1 MENVQV
7 RTGGFLARIVAR
19 APVPIHRKLV
29 LAFGAVVALL
39 LAVGGIGIHEL
50 GRANHR
56 AEQLAS
62 LQGKVSIYRQLEN
75 DTTTKLY
82 GGASAL
88 FDPDPESLDA
98 ALRQLQQ
105 SYDFSRLQ
113 FAARDDRVLLGR
125 IETTYRQFVT
135 VMEEGFAFVRQ
146 GRLAEGQELQR
157 TKAKPLADQLERLTN
172 QLVNQ
177 AESEIATLV
186 SSTEASYR
194 DSRRLF
200 VGVAA
205 GGIGLALLLGFAIS
219 WSIIGPVSQMGQR
232 FDELASGDFSR
243 HVEVANRDELGA
255 LAGNLNHMS
264 DELGRLC
271 RDLEAA
277 SRHKS
282 EFLASMSHELRTP
295 LNAIIGFSEVLRDE
309 MFGPLNERQADYL
322 NDILTSGRH
331 LLSLIN
337 DILDLSKIEAGKM
350 ELDLSTFS
358 LPAVLESGLTMIR
371 ERATNHGISL
381 WLDVAPAV
389 GEVTADERKVK
400 QVVFNLLSNA
410 VKFTPDGGHI
420 ELSARCS
427 SGEVEVAVRDTGIG
441 IPPEDQQ
448 RVFEEFQQA
457 GRREGSGLGLT
468 LCRNFVELHGGQ
480 IRVTSEVGVGS
491 TFAFTLPLP
500 PVTPEQREAI
510 ADNPIGVPAGAG
522 ESATPGPTMLVI
534 EDDERSAELLRIFLE
549 GDGFSVTV
557 AAAGDEGMQMARRI
571 RPAAIVLDLL
581 LPDTSGWDV
590 LTALKADAVLAD
602 IPVVIVSMLDE
613 RGKGY
618 ALGAADYLV
627 KPIGRDD
634 LLSALRPLAGA
645 GAVDGKP
652 IKVLAIDDDPV
663 ALELVSAVLD
673 PEGYTVLRAQGG
685 DEGVGTARR
694 EDPALVILDLL
705 MPGTDGFE
713 VVERLRG
720 DPRTADIPI
729 VVLTSKDISEA
740 DRQRLTSRIAHLAEK
755 GHFSRADFVELVRR
769 CCRAPVPDRGD

>member
-1 MENVQV
+1 
-7 RTGGFLARIVAR
+7 VAR

-39 LAVGGIGIHEL
+39 VAVGAIGVHGL
-50 GRANHR
+50 GQANHR
-56 AEQLAS
+56 TERLAS
-62 LQGKVSIYRQLEN
+62 LQGKVSIYRQLQN
-75 DTTTKLY
+75 DTTVKLY
-82 GGASAL
+82 AGASAL
-88 FDPDPESLDA
+88 SDPDPVGLDA

-113 FAARDDRVLLGR
+113 FAARDERQLLSR
-125 IETTYRQFVT
+125 IEATYNQFVA
-135 VMEEGFAFVRQ
+135 VMADGIALVRQ
-146 GRLAEGQELQR
+146 GKVAQGQELQR

-172 QLVNQ
+172 QLVNR
-177 AESEIATLV
+177 AESDIATLV
-186 SSTEASYR
+186 DETEASYR
-194 DSRRLF
+194 DSRRF
-200 VGVAA
+200 FIAVAA

-219 WSIIGPVSQMGQR
+219 WSIIGPVTQMGQR

-243 HVEVANRDELGA
+243 HVEVVNRDELGA
-255 LAGNLNHMS
+255 LAVNLNRMN
-264 DELGRLC
+264 DELGRLY

-295 LNAIIGFSEVLRDE
+295 LNAIIGFSEVLREE

-358 LPAVLESGLTMIR
+358 LPAVLEHGLTMIR

-381 WLDVAPAV
+381 ALDVAPDV
-389 GEVTADERKVK
+389 GEITADERKVK

-410 VKFTPDGGHI
+410 VKFTPDGGRI
-420 ELSARCS
+420 ELSARCVN
-427 SGEVEVAVRDTGIG
+427 GDVEVAVSDTGIG
-441 IPPEDQQ
+441 IAPEDQE

-457 GRREGSGLGLT
+457 GQREGSGLGLA
-468 LCRNFVELHGGQ
+468 LSRSFIELHGGR
-480 IRVTSEVGVGS
+480 IRLESEVGVGS
-491 TFAFTLPLP
+491 TFLFTLPLP
-500 PVTPEQREAI
+500 AMTR
-510 ADNPIGVPAGAG
+510 ADRQATSVVGDPSPLPADAVDT
-522 ESATPGPTMLVI
+522 APGPTMLVI

-549 GDGFSVTV
+549 DGGFSVTI
-557 AAAGDEGMQMARRI
+557 AGAGDEGIQAARRI

-581 LPDTSGWDV
+581 LPDMSGWDV
-590 LTALKADAVLAD
+590 LTMLKGDAALAD

-627 KPIGRDD
+627 KPIGRDE
-634 LLSALRPLAGA
+634 LLGALRPLAAA
-645 GAVDGKP
+645 GAVGGEP
-652 IKVLAIDDDPV
+652 VKVLAIDDDPV

-673 PEGYTVLRAQGG
+673 PEGYSVLRAQGG
-685 DEGVGTARR
+685 DEGVGMALD
-694 EDPALVILDLL
+694 EHPALVILDLL
-705 MPGTDGFE
+705 MPGTDGFQ
-713 VVERLRG
+713 VVEQLRA

-729 VVLTSKDISEA
+729 VVLTSKVISEA
-740 DRQRLTSRIAHLAEK
+740 DRQRLSSRIAHLAEK
-755 GHFSRADFVELVRR
+755 GRFSRAEFVELVRR
-769 CCRAPVPDRGD
+769 CCRTPVS